1 MCNEVLVG
9 NKVGVVSC
17 TARNQFA
24 AEAGIFIDL
33 EHVHADVGHAGI
45 DHVGERKVPALK
57 VLVRQSGD
65 EIDIDISIPA
75 PRRRAISSITVVRVC
90 RRPTDRDSWSMNDCA
105 PRLTRLTPHRGSR
118 SSNAGVSVP
127 GAHSTV
133 MSDPGCTSKFCEI
146 VTNSRCSY

>member
-45 DHVGERKVPALK
+45 DHVGEREVPALK
-57 VLVRQSGD
+57 GVVRQPGN
-65 EIDIDISIPA
+65 EIDIDIFNSGTTKAGDGVDDCSPSVQA
-75 PRRRAISSITVVRVC
+75 P
-90 RRPTDRDSWSMNDCA
+90 D
-105 PRLTRLTPHRGSR
+105 GS
-118 SSNAGVSVP
+118 GLLV
-127 GAHSTV
+127 
-133 MSDPGCTSKFCEI
+133 DK
-146 VTNSRCSY
+146 

>member
-45 DHVGERKVPALK
+45 DHVGERQVPALK
-57 VLVRQSGD
+57 DLVRQSGD
-65 EIDIDISIPA
+65 EIDIDIFN
-75 PRRRAISSITVVRVC
+75 SSATKAGDIVDNRSPGVQT
-90 RRPTDRDSWSMNDCA
+90 SN
-105 PRLTRLTPHRGSR
+105 GS
-118 SSNAGVSVP
+118 GLLV
-127 GAHSTV
+127 
-133 MSDPGCTSKFCEI
+133 DE
-146 VTNSRCSY
+146 

>member
-33 EHVHADVGHAGI
+33 EHVHADEGHAGI

-57 VLVRQSGD
+57 VVVRQSGD
-65 EIDIDISIPA
+65 EIDIDIFN
-75 PRRRAISSITVVRVC
+75 SSDTKAGDIV
-90 RRPTDRDSWSMNDCA
+90 D
-105 PRLTRLTPHRGSR
+105 HR
-118 SSNAGVSVP
+118 
-127 GAHSTV
+127 
-133 MSDPGCTSKFCEI
+133 DPG
-146 VTNSRCSY
+146 VQRCNGSGLLVDE

>member
-1 MCNEVLVG
+1 MCNEVIFG

-33 EHVHADVGHAGI
+33 EHVHADVGYAGI

-65 EIDIDISIPA
+65 EIDIDIFN
-75 PRRRAISSITVVRVC
+75 SSATKAGDIV
-90 RRPTDRDSWSMNDCA
+90 D
-105 PRLTRLTPHRGSR
+105 HRSPGVQTSDGS
-118 SSNAGVSVP
+118 GLLV
-127 GAHSTV
+127 
-133 MSDPGCTSKFCEI
+133 DE
-146 VTNSRCSY
+146 